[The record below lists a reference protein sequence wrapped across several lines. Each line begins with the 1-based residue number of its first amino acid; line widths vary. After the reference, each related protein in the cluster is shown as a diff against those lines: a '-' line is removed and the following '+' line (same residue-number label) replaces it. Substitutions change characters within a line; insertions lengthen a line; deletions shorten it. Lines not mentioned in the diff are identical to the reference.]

1 MLLAYYLAVFFF
13 SLPYREALV
22 MVSGRTAEGATEPM
36 SLTTMM
42 TTYSSD
48 GKKKIVDYILENV

>member
-1 MLLAYYLAVFFF
+1 MLLAFCLAVCV

-22 MVSGRTAEGATEPM
+22 MVNGQAAEGATEPM

-48 GKKKIVDYILENV
+48 GKKNCRLYP